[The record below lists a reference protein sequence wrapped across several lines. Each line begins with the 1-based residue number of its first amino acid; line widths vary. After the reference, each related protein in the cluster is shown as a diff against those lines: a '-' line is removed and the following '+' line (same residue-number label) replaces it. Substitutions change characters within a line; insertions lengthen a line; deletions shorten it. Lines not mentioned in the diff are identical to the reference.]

1 MTTSSP
7 TAEAIANVQPA
18 GEEALIRDP
27 ELNAMVMGYLKP
39 YKGAKLEAATA
50 AVVKLRKAGGAAGFS
65 GWGGRDKAALP
76 KAVA

>member
-50 AVVKLRKAGGAAGFS
+50 AVVKLRKAGGAAVFS
-65 GWGGRDKAALP
+65 EWCERYKAAIE